1 MIKTSTID
9 KKNTLKKEVSQ
20 RGNDI
25 DFLTSKILHISIE
38 ADKMRKELKQIKQ
51 HWLYKIYNWLK

>member
-25 DFLTSKILHISIE
+25 DMLATKLVLLSVE

>member
-1 MIKTSTID
+1 MIKTSTLD
-9 KKNTLKKEVSQ
+9 KKNTLKKEVYQ
-20 RGNDI
+20 RGSDI
-25 DFLTSKILHISIE
+25 DMLATKLVLLSVE

>member
-1 MIKTSTID
+1 MIKTSTLD
-9 KKNTLKKEVSQ
+9 KKNTLKKEVKE
-20 RGNDI
+20 RANDI
-25 DFLTSKILHISIE
+25 DMLVAKLMAVSIE